1 MFRSLTAVTSPY
13 FLVMWSSVTPAMD
26 RFSSLPAWGGAK
38 VSCSRGSHAGYSITP
53 WLLGLG
59 LGCCALAVRPWPWLL
74 GLGLGCCAL
83 AVGPWHFGC
92 VVRAGGRIPD
102 QRVAGNSFLD
112 RDLTA

>member
-53 WLLGLG
+53 WLLGPGSWALG
-59 LGCCALAVRPWPWLL
+59 RWAGTLGPGLLRRGSWVR
-74 GLGLGCCAL
+74 
-83 AVGPWHFGC
+83 GPRRWQDTGP
-92 VVRAGGRIPD
+92 AGRRQFILDPD
-102 QRVAGNSFLD
+102 
-112 RDLTA
+112 

>member
-53 WLLGLG
+53 WPLGLG
-59 LGCCALAVRPWPWLL
+59 LGCWVWPWLL
-74 GLGLGCCAL
+74 GLGHGCCAL
-83 AVGPWHFGC
+83 AAASWRFGC

-102 QRVAGNSFLD
+102 QRVA
-112 RDLTA
+112 A